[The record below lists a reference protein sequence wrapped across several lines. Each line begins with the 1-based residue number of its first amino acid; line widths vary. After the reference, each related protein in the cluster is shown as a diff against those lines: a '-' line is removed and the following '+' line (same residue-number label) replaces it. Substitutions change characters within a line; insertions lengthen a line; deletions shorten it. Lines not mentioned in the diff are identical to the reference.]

1 MDFLFGKSRQNNNKN
16 IKIDAGLEFDGFKL
30 IRKIGTGGMGEV
42 WLAKQMS
49 MDRDVAIKLLS
60 PKYSMD
66 TSFIERF
73 MQEVR
78 TTALLSHPNIVQA
91 YHAGNY
97 HGLYYLAVA
106 FIDGVNLGDRLQID
120 NIIAEVEALKI
131 MRSVAEALRYAWNE
145 HKLMH
150 RDLKP
155 GNIMIDFSGKVL
167 LMDFG
172 ISKSLHDADS
182 MMTMNNAIVGTPY
195 YMSPEQARSPKDLD
209 CRADIYSFGA
219 TLFHLVVG
227 DLPFHADSTVAV
239 LTKLITEELPPARSL
254 NPNVSERMEMFLNM
268 LMKKDR
274 NDRVSSW
281 EEVIDNVDR
290 LLTGQPMHFNPA
302 SAQDSEPEEEDAPD
316 QTIVINF
323 DEPAPQPRTIQQ
335 TQLDSMQ
342 DLHKENLILDK
353 DHEGEVIV
361 GIDLGTTFSAISW
374 VNPNGNVEVLPN
386 SDGYATTP
394 SVLFFDG
401 DDVVL
406 VGREAVQ
413 SSLLEP
419 ENTAE
424 CFKRNI
430 GEESFTHEILG
441 RKWHPEFLSAFVLKK
456 LKQDAEEKIGPVRN
470 AVITVPAYFDDSRR
484 KATQDAGIAAGLNV
498 VDIINEPSAAA
509 LWYGYKHTMQK
520 GKYPTFLIYDLGGG
534 TFDATLMHV
543 NDNFEFVTIA
553 TDGDVS
559 LGGKDWDRRL
569 LDYVAQEVKAETG
582 IDPRDDAIALQELSQ
597 SVEQSKRALSKRNSV
612 NIPITIGGQNVRIKV
627 DRQKFKDITA
637 DLLLRTETTVELLLE
652 EAELE
657 MEDLESVIAVG
668 GSSRMPMVREML
680 EELSG
685 KEVDTSLDADLAVV
699 QGAAVYA
706 AALRAKGAN
715 GKDYYSHEVC
725 HKLSEMKHCDVN
737 SHSLGVETEDDDGSP
752 MNYIIIPR
760 NTSIPCEESAVFGTV
775 SSADDETRSIMIN
788 ILEGE
793 STNPEA
799 CVQIGTCF
807 IHDLP
812 PDLPAGSPVE
822 VVFSYL
828 ENGRIEV
835 SAKAVDVGVEVN
847 AQIVRGN
854 NMVTSDQVDEF
865 KQHLAG
871 IEVV

>member
-16 IKIDAGLEFDGFKL
+16 VKIEAGLEFDGFKL
-30 IRKIGTGGMGEV
+30 TRKIGTGGMGEV
-42 WLAKQMS
+42 WLSKQIS

-60 PKYSMD
+60 PKFSMD
-66 TSFIERF
+66 TAFIERF

-78 TTALLSHPNIVQA
+78 TTALLFHPNIVQA
-91 YHAGNY
+91 YHAGNF

-106 FIDGVNLGDRLQID
+106 YVDGVNLGDRLQID
-120 NIIAEVEALKI
+120 NVIAESEALKI
-131 MRSVAEALRYAWNE
+131 MRSVAEALKYAWNE
-145 HKLMH
+145 HQLMH

-155 GNIMIDFSGKVL
+155 GNIMIDFSGRVM

-172 ISKSLHDADS
+172 ISKSLNDADS

-219 TLFHLVVG
+219 TLFHLVAG

-239 LTKLITEELPPARSL
+239 LTKLITEELPPARSI
-254 NPNVSERMEMFLNM
+254 NPNVSERVEMFLNM

-274 NDRVSSW
+274 DERVSSW

-290 LLTGQPMHFNPA
+290 LLTGQPMHFHPVK
-302 SAQDSEPEEEDAPD
+302 AQVAEEEVEHEDD
-316 QTIVINF
+316 QTIVMNF
-323 DEPAPQPRTIQQ
+323 DEPEPAARTIQQ
-335 TQLDSMQ
+335 THLDSMQ
-342 DLHKENLILDK
+342 DLHKENLILDDYSK
-353 DHEGEVIV
+353 EVIV
-361 GIDLGTTFSAISW
+361 GIDLGTTYSAISW
-374 VNPNGNVEVLPN
+374 VNPNGNIEVLPN

-419 ENTAE
+419 ENSAE

-441 RKWHPEFLSAFVLKK
+441 REWHPEFLSAFVLKK
-456 LKQDAEEKIGPVRN
+456 LKQDAEEKIGPVKN

-509 LWYGYKHTMQK
+509 LGYGYKHTMEK
-520 GKYPTFLIYDLGGG
+520 GHNPTFMIYDLGGG

-543 NDNFEFVTIA
+543 NNNFEFVTIA

-569 LDYVAQEVKAETG
+569 LDYVSQEVKAETG
-582 IDPRDDAIALQELSQ
+582 LDPRENQITLQELSQ
-597 SVEQSKRALSKRNSV
+597 TVEQSKRALSKRNSV
-612 NIPITIGGQNVRIKV
+612 NIPLTIGGQNVRVKV

-652 EAELE
+652 EADLE
-657 MEDLESVIAVG
+657 WDKIESVIAVG

-706 AALRAKGAN
+706 AALRAKGVH
-715 GKDYYSHEVC
+715 GKDQYSHEVC

-737 SHSLGVETEDDDGSP
+737 SHSLGVETEDDDGNP

-760 NTSIPCEESAVFGTV
+760 NTSIPCEDTAVFGTV

-793 STNPEA
+793 STSPEA

-807 IHDLP
+807 INDLP
-812 PDLPAGSPVE
+812 SDLPAGSPVE
-822 VVFSYL
+822 VTFSYL

-835 SAKAVDVGVEVN
+835 GAKAVDVGVEVN

-854 NMVTSDQVDEF
+854 NMVTSDQVEEF
-865 KQHLAG
+865 KNHLSG